1 MKQRRKALEKILLLQ
16 DQLHKL
22 STWKLAALDQQRAA
36 LEETQRATIEA
47 IDRDAIGKGIL
58 VASATY
64 RLRGID
70 RQIAVVKA
78 QHVRQAQLALEQGA
92 RTKLAERL
100 VEKVE
105 AKYRMQQERSD
116 LGDLIERSLGKD
128 SASSA

>member
-1 MKQRRKALEKILLLQ
+1 MKQRRKSLEKILVLQ

-36 LEETQRATIEA
+36 LEETQKATIEA
-47 IDRDAIGKGIL
+47 IDRDAITNGIL
-58 VASATY
+58 VASATH

-70 RQIAVVKA
+70 KQIAVVKA
-78 QHVRQAQLALEQGA
+78 QHVKQAQVALEQGA

-100 VEKVE
+100 VDKVE
-105 AKYRMQQERSD
+105 AKYRKQQERSD

>member
-1 MKQRRKALEKILLLQ
+1 MKQRRKSLEKILLLQ

-36 LEETQRATIEA
+36 LEETQKATIEA
-47 IDRDAIGKGIL
+47 IDRDAIANGIL
-58 VASATY
+58 VASATH

-70 RQIAVVKA
+70 KQIAVVKA
-78 QHVRQAQLALEQGA
+78 QHVKQAQVALEQGA

-100 VEKVE
+100 VDKVE
-105 AKYRMQQERSD
+105 AKYRNQQERSD

>member
-1 MKQRRKALEKILLLQ
+1 MKQRRKSLEKILLLQ

-36 LEETQRATIEA
+36 LEETQKATIEA
-47 IDRDAIGKGIL
+47 IDRDAIANGIL
-58 VASATY
+58 VASATH

-70 RQIAVVKA
+70 KQIAVVKA
-78 QHVRQAQLALEQGA
+78 QHVKQAQVALEQGA

-100 VEKVE
+100 VDKIE
-105 AKYRMQQERSD
+105 AKYRKQQERSD